1 VAGRKTVAY
10 LTRAPYPVAQPE
22 RIDPAADAWVG
33 RLKEAAGVCRSLRG
47 EMKLSPAERVPL
59 LITGDDGFLAE
70 AAPAL
75 KALAKLS
82 EVRLLDADAFAQAT
96 QLAPVLVLGAA
107 KLALEVAI
115 DLDAE
120 RARVAK
126 EIARLEGEI
135 TKAHAKLGN
144 ESFVARAPA
153 AVVAQERQRVADFEQ
168 QLTQQRAMAARLG

>member
-1 VAGRKTVAY
+1 VAY
-10 LTRAPYPVAQPE
+10 LTQAPYPAAQPE
-22 RIDPAADAWVG
+22 RIDPHADAWVA

-59 LITGDDGFLAE
+59 LITGGDGFLAE

-82 EVRLLDADAFAQAT
+82 EVRLVDAEAFASAT
-96 QLAPVLVLGAA
+96 AMAPVLVLGSA
-107 KLALEVAI
+107 KLALEVQI
-115 DLDAE
+115 DVDAE
-120 RARVAK
+120 RARLAK

-135 TKAHAKLGN
+135 AKAQAKLGN
-144 ESFVARAPA
+144 ESFVARAPE
-153 AVVAQERQRVADFEQ
+153 AVVAQERQRLLDFEQ